1 MTLKLNRLIDHALL
15 ASEATESEIR
25 RACHEAIKYELFGMA
40 VNPAWI
46 EIVAEELAETR
57 VQVIGV
63 AGFPLGATSSAA
75 KISEALAQVRAGA
88 DEIDM
93 VAQIGRLAADEY
105 TLAESEINEMR
116 RELPAEITLK
126 VIIEAPLLTQ
136 EQQISATRAVI
147 NAGAQFVKSATGFFG
162 GSSEEIARTLS
173 QAASGRIKVKI
184 SGGVRTLAQAERFVE
199 LGADRLGCSAS
210 VAILQE
216 RRERADVQKI

>member
-1 MTLKLNRLIDHALL
+1 MTLNSLIDHALL
-15 ASEATESEIR
+15 KSEATESEIR
-25 RACHEAIKYELFGMA
+25 RACHEAIKHELFGMA

-75 KISEALAQVRAGA
+75 KISEALGQVRAGA
-88 DEIDM
+88 HEIDM
-93 VAQIGRLAADEY
+93 VAQIGRLAAGEY

-162 GSSEEIARTLS
+162 GSSEGIVRTLS